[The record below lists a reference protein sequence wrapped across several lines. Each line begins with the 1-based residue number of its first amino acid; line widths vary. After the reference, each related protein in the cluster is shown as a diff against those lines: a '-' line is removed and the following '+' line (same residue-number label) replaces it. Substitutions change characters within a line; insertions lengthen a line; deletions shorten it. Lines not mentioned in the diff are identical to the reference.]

1 MKLAIVIDVVC
12 PWCFV
17 GKREIEKAMAMRPG
31 VISSIEWRPFQLA
44 PDTPAEGVDR
54 KLYYQ
59 RKFGD
64 TAQLDEMRRHLKNRG
79 EALGIDFDF
88 DSDCLI
94 ANTLDA
100 HRLIRWAGPAGCQ
113 DIVVEALMEQ
123 YFEKA
128 AFLGDKALLCDIAEN
143 AGMDRELVTELL
155 ATDRDADL
163 VRQDIQQANNMGV
176 SGVPFFIFD
185 GKAAVSGAQSSEVF
199 VQIFGQL
206 SGEVQI
212 AE

>member
-17 GKREIEKAMAMRPG
+17 GKREIEKAIAMRPG

-59 RKFGD
+59 KKFGD
-64 TAQLDEMRRHLKNRG
+64 TTQLDEMRRHLKNRG

-128 AFLGDKALLCDIAEN
+128 AFLGDKALLCDLAED

-212 AE
+212 VE

>member
-128 AFLGDKALLCDIAEN
+128 AFLGDKALLCDIAEG

>member
-17 GKREIEKAMAMRPG
+17 GKREIEKAMTIRPG

-44 PDTPAEGVDR
+44 PDTPSEGIDR

-64 TAQLDEMRRHLKNRG
+64 AAQLAEMRRHLKNRG

-88 DSDCLI
+88 ESDCLI
-94 ANTLDA
+94 ANTMDA

-128 AFLGDKALLCDIAEN
+128 AFLGDKILLCDIAEN
-143 AGMDRELVTELL
+143 AGMDRESVAELL
-155 ATDRDADL
+155 ATDQDAAL

-185 GKAAVSGAQSSEVF
+185 GKTAISGAQPSEIF
-199 VQIFGQL
+199 VQIFDQL
-206 SGEVQI
+206 SGEQRI
-212 AE
+212 EE

>member
-128 AFLGDKALLCDIAEN
+128 AFLGDKALLCDIAED

>member
-17 GKREIEKAMAMRPG
+17 GKREIEKAMAIRPG

-64 TAQLDEMRRHLKNRG
+64 TAQLAEMRRHLKNRG

-88 DSDCLI
+88 ESDCLI

-100 HRLIRWAGPAGCQ
+100 HRLIRWAGPAGSQ
-113 DIVVEALMEQ
+113 DFVVEALMEQ

-128 AFLGDKALLCDIAEN
+128 AFLGDKTLLCDIAES
-143 AGMDRELVTELL
+143 AGMERASVAELL
-155 ATDRDADL
+155 ATDRDAAL

-185 GKAAVSGAQSSEVF
+185 GKAAISGAQSSEIF
-199 VQIFGQL
+199 VQIFDRL
-206 SGEVQI
+206 SGEERI
-212 AE
+212 EE

>member
-17 GKREIEKAMAMRPG
+17 GKREIEKAMAIRPG

-64 TAQLDEMRRHLKNRG
+64 TAQLAEMRRHLKNRG

-88 DSDCLI
+88 ESDCLI

-128 AFLGDKALLCDIAEN
+128 AFLGDKTLLCDIAES
-143 AGMDRELVTELL
+143 AGMERASVAELL
-155 ATDRDADL
+155 ATDRDAAL
-163 VRQDIQQANNMGV
+163 VRQDTQQANNMGV

-185 GKAAVSGAQSSEVF
+185 GKAAISGAQSSEIF
-199 VQIFGQL
+199 VQIFDRL
-206 SGEVQI
+206 SGEERI
-212 AE
+212 EE

>member
-128 AFLGDKALLCDIAEN
+128 AFLGDKALLCDIAEG
-143 AGMDRELVTELL
+143 AGMDRELVTGLL
-155 ATDRDADL
+155 TTDRDADL

>member
-17 GKREIEKAMAMRPG
+17 GKREIEKAMAIRPG

-59 RKFGD
+59 KKFGD
-64 TAQLDEMRRHLKNRG
+64 TAQLAEMRRHLKNRG

-88 DSDCLI
+88 ESDCLI

-128 AFLGDKALLCDIAEN
+128 AFLGDKTLLCDIAES
-143 AGMDRELVTELL
+143 AGMERESVAELL
-155 ATDRDADL
+155 ATDRDAAL

-185 GKAAVSGAQSSEVF
+185 GKAAISGAQSSEIF
-199 VQIFGQL
+199 VQIFDRL
-206 SGEVQI
+206 SGEERI
-212 AE
+212 EE

>member
-31 VISSIEWRPFQLA
+31 AISSIEWRPYQLA

-54 KLYYQ
+54 KLYYKK
-59 RKFGD
+59 KFGD
-64 TAQLDEMRRHLKNRG
+64 TAQLDEMRRHLQHRG

-113 DIVVEALMEQ
+113 DIVVETLMTQ

-143 AGMDRELVTELL
+143 AGMDRELLTELL

-199 VQIFGQL
+199 VQIFD
-206 SGEVQI
+206 QI
-212 AE
+212 SS

>member
-17 GKREIEKAMAMRPG
+17 GKREIEKAMAIRPG

-64 TAQLDEMRRHLKNRG
+64 TAQLAEMRRHLKNRG

-88 DSDCLI
+88 ESDCLI

-128 AFLGDKALLCDIAEN
+128 AFLGDKTLLCDIAES
-143 AGMDRELVTELL
+143 AGMERESVAELL
-155 ATDRDADL
+155 ATDRDAAL
-163 VRQDIQQANNMGV
+163 VRQDIQQANHMGV

-185 GKAAVSGAQSSEVF
+185 GKAAISGAQSSEIF
-199 VQIFGQL
+199 VQIFDRL
-206 SGEVQI
+206 SGEERI
-212 AE
+212 EE

>member
-31 VISSIEWRPFQLA
+31 VISSIDWHPFQLA

-59 RKFGD
+59 KKFGD

-113 DIVVEALMEQ
+113 DFVVETLMSQ
-123 YFEKA
+123 YFEEA
-128 AFLGDKALLCDIAEN
+128 AFLGDKALLSDIAEN

-155 ATDRDADL
+155 STDRDADL

-185 GKAAVSGAQSSEVF
+185 GKSAVSGAQSSEVF

-212 AE
+212 VE

>member
-17 GKREIEKAMAMRPG
+17 GKREIEKAMAIRPG

-64 TAQLDEMRRHLKNRG
+64 TAQLAEMRRHLKNRG

-88 DSDCLI
+88 ESDCLI

-128 AFLGDKALLCDIAEN
+128 AFLGDKTLLCDIAES
-143 AGMDRELVTELL
+143 AGMERASVAELL
-155 ATDRDADL
+155 ATDRDAAL
-163 VRQDIQQANNMGV
+163 VRQDIQQANHMGV

-185 GKAAVSGAQSSEVF
+185 GKAAISGAQSSEIF
-199 VQIFGQL
+199 VQIFDRL
-206 SGEVQI
+206 SGEERI
-212 AE
+212 EE

>member
-17 GKREIEKAMAMRPG
+17 GKREIEKAMAIRPG
-31 VISSIEWRPFQLA
+31 AISSIEWRPFQLA

-64 TAQLDEMRRHLKNRG
+64 TAQLAEMRRHLKNRG

-88 DSDCLI
+88 ESDCLI

-100 HRLIRWAGPAGCQ
+100 HRLIRWAGPAGYQ

-128 AFLGDKALLCDIAEN
+128 AFLGDKTLLCDIAES
-143 AGMDRELVTELL
+143 AGMERASVAELL
-155 ATDRDADL
+155 ATDRDAAL
-163 VRQDIQQANNMGV
+163 VRQDIQQANHMGV

-185 GKAAVSGAQSSEVF
+185 GKAAISGAQSSEIF
-199 VQIFGQL
+199 VQIFDRL
-206 SGEVQI
+206 SGEERI
-212 AE
+212 EE

>member
-17 GKREIEKAMAMRPG
+17 GKREIEKAMAKRPG
-31 VISSIEWRPFQLA
+31 AISSIEWRPFQLA
-44 PDTPAEGVDR
+44 SDTPAEGVDR

-59 RKFGD
+59 KKFGD
-64 TAQLDEMRRHLKNRG
+64 TAQLDEMRRNLKNRG
-79 EALGIDFDF
+79 EALGINFDF

-100 HRLIRWAGPAGCQ
+100 HRLIRWAGSAGCQ
-113 DIVVEALMEQ
+113 DIVVETLMAQ
-123 YFEKA
+123 YFENA
-128 AFLGDKALLCDIAEN
+128 AFLGDKTLLCDIAEN
-143 AGMDRELVTELL
+143 AGMDRELLTELL
-155 ATDRDADL
+155 ATDRDADQ

-185 GKAAVSGAQSSEVF
+185 GKTAVSGAQSSEVF
-199 VQIFGQL
+199 VQIFD
-206 SGEVQI
+206 QI
-212 AE
+212 SS

>member
-17 GKREIEKAMAMRPG
+17 GKREIEKAMAIRPG

-64 TAQLDEMRRHLKNRG
+64 TAQLAEMRRHLKNRG

-88 DSDCLI
+88 ESDCLI

-128 AFLGDKALLCDIAEN
+128 AFLGDKTLLCDIAES
-143 AGMDRELVTELL
+143 AGMERESVAELL
-155 ATDRDADL
+155 ATDRDAAL
-163 VRQDIQQANNMGV
+163 VRQDIQQANHMGV

-185 GKAAVSGAQSSEVF
+185 GKAAISGAQSSEIF
-199 VQIFGQL
+199 VQIFGRL
-206 SGEVQI
+206 SGEERI
-212 AE
+212 EE

>member
-1 MKLAIVIDVVC
+1 MWFAPGASLASGKLKK
-12 PWCFV
+12 PWLCGPALFRRLI
-17 GKREIEKAMAMRPG
+17 GTL
-31 VISSIEWRPFQLA
+31 SSLHPI
-44 PDTPAEGVDR
+44 
-54 KLYYQ
+54 
-59 RKFGD
+59 
-64 TAQLDEMRRHLKNRG
+64 RHRG

-113 DIVVEALMEQ
+113 DFVVETLMSQ
-123 YFEKA
+123 YFEEA

-155 ATDRDADL
+155 STDRDADL

-185 GKAAVSGAQSSEVF
+185 GKSAVSGAQSSEVF

-212 AE
+212 VE

>member
-17 GKREIEKAMAMRPG
+17 GKREIEKAMAIRPG

-64 TAQLDEMRRHLKNRG
+64 TAQLAEMRRHLKNRG

-88 DSDCLI
+88 ESDCLI

-128 AFLGDKALLCDIAEN
+128 AFLGDKTLLCDIAES
-143 AGMDRELVTELL
+143 AGMERASVAELL
-155 ATDRDADL
+155 ATDRDAAL

-185 GKAAVSGAQSSEVF
+185 GKAAISGAQSSEIF
-199 VQIFGQL
+199 VQIFDRL
-206 SGEVQI
+206 SGEERI
-212 AE
+212 EE

>member
-128 AFLGDKALLCDIAEN
+128 AFLGDKALLCDIAEG

-155 ATDRDADL
+155 TTDRDADL

>member
-17 GKREIEKAMAMRPG
+17 GKREIEKAMAIRPG

-59 RKFGD
+59 RLFGD
-64 TAQLDEMRRHLKNRG
+64 TAQLAEMRRHLKNRG

-88 DSDCLI
+88 ESDCLI

-128 AFLGDKALLCDIAEN
+128 AFLGDKTLLCDIAES
-143 AGMDRELVTELL
+143 AGMERASVAELL
-155 ATDRDADL
+155 ATDRDAAL

-185 GKAAVSGAQSSEVF
+185 GKAAISGAQSSEIF
-199 VQIFGQL
+199 VQIFDRL
-206 SGEVQI
+206 SGEERI
-212 AE
+212 EE

>member
-17 GKREIEKAMAMRPG
+17 GKREIEKAMAIRPG

-64 TAQLDEMRRHLKNRG
+64 TAQLAEMRRHLKNRG

-88 DSDCLI
+88 ESDCLI

-128 AFLGDKALLCDIAEN
+128 AFLGDKTLLCDIAES
-143 AGMDRELVTELL
+143 AGMERASVAELL
-155 ATDRDADL
+155 ATDRDAAL
-163 VRQDIQQANNMGV
+163 VRQDIQQANHMGV

-185 GKAAVSGAQSSEVF
+185 GKAAISGAQSSEIF
-199 VQIFGQL
+199 MQIFGRL
-206 SGEVQI
+206 SGEERI
-212 AE
+212 EE